1 MSNEKT
7 KPTTITM
14 PMYAKVKKK
23 HHTKSENL
31 KPKTDP
37 KSDLRPKTDPKS
49 AKKKKKKRV
58 PGQRASFHS
67 NMDQQHIIII
77 TILH

>member
-1 MSNEKT
+1 MSNQKT

-49 AKKKKKKRV
+49 AKKKKKK
-58 PGQRASFHS
+58 GYQAKE
-67 NMDQQHIIII
+67 
-77 TILH
+77 LHFIPIWINNIS

>member
-1 MSNEKT
+1 MS
-7 KPTTITM
+7 
-14 PMYAKVKKK
+14 MYAKVKKK

-49 AKKKKKKRV
+49 AKKKKKKK
-58 PGQRASFHS
+58 GYQAKE
-67 NMDQQHIIII
+67 
-77 TILH
+77 LHFIPIWINNIS